1 MAEIEFITA
10 EVCPFAERTRLL
22 LKEKGIPFTH
32 TEVNLE
38 AKPDWFEA
46 ISPYSKVP
54 VLRCG
59 EDLIWESAVINEY
72 IEETHPEP
80 PMLPRDP
87 GRRALARFWIDF
99 CNVKFVVT
107 WYKALLAQ
115 EAAAQASLLDQLA
128 EHMVFMERDG
138 IAKLGGGPYWMGE
151 DVGLV
156 DFTFYPWFR
165 RLSVMTHYREFTLP
179 PECARLAAWAEEMGR
194 RESVNSVTH
203 LPEFY
208 IESAAKYASG
218 TASGT
223 TARDMRGA

>member
-22 LKEKGIPFTH
+22 LIEKGISFTH
-32 TEVNLE
+32 TEVDLK
-38 AKPDWFEA
+38 AKPAWFEA

-54 VLRCG
+54 VLKRG

-72 IEETHPEP
+72 IEETHPQP
-80 PMLPRDP
+80 PMLPKDP

-107 WYKALLAQ
+107 WYKVLLAQ
-115 EAAAQASLLDQLA
+115 EAAEQAALLDQLS
-128 EHMVFMERDG
+128 EHLVFMESDG
-138 IAKLGGGPYWMGE
+138 ISKLGVGPYWMGE
-151 DVGLV
+151 DVSLV

-165 RLSVMTHYREFTLP
+165 RLPVMAHYRGFTLP
-179 PECARLAAWAEEMGR
+179 LECKRLTAWAEEMGQR
-194 RESVNSVTH
+194 QSVTSVAH
-203 LPEFY
+203 PPEFY

-223 TARDMRGA
+223 TAGDMRGA